1 MRDDS
6 TETVTIGADEAGLRL
21 DRVLA
26 AHLAQLSRSRLKAL
40 IVAGHVTIAGRTI
53 RDPAAAVKSGDMVKV
68 SLPPPEPAVPQGEEI
83 PLTIVYED
91 DAIIVI
97 DKPKDLVVHPAA
109 GHASGTLVNA
119 LIAHC
124 GDSLSG
130 IGGVKRPGIV
140 HRLDK
145 DTTGLMI
152 VAKTDKAHRALAKQF
167 AEKGEGPLRRG
178 YLAVVWGAPG
188 KPKGTIDAPLGR
200 HPQARDKQAVRSNGR
215 AAVTHWQVLER
226 FTPPG
231 AKTPGRQPAR
241 LHPGDRAHPPD
252 PRASGAFGASNPR
265 GRHIRHRIQ
274 DQGEPACSNG
284 PRRPVS
290 PWQTGFACLS
300 AGY

>member
-1 MRDDS
+1 MRDDA

-26 AHLAQLSRSRLKAL
+26 AHLAHLSRSRLKAL
-40 IVAGHVTIAGRTI
+40 ILAGQVTIAGRTI
-53 RDPAAAVKSGDMVKV
+53 RDPAATVKSGDLVKV
-68 SLPPPEPAVPQGEEI
+68 TLPPPEPAAPQGEDI
-83 PLTIVYED
+83 PLNIVYED

-145 DTTGLMI
+145 DTTGLMV

-178 YLAVVWGAPG
+178 YLAIVWGAPG

-200 HPQARDKQAVRSNGR
+200 HPQSRDKQAVRGNGR

-231 AKTPGRQPAR
+231 AKTRSPACSPAPWR
-241 LHPGDRAHPPD
+241 PAAPIRSACIWRIWGIRSWGTPPTA
-252 PRASGAFGASNPR
+252 PV
-265 GRHIRHRIQ
+265 Q
-274 DQGEPACSNG
+274 DQGQPACPRG

-290 PWQTGFACLS
+290 PWPPGFACLS
-300 AGY
+300 TRH